1 MRDTTTLKQLYK
13 QREVELN
20 RFNQQTTTY
29 IKLGNKYYL
38 PAESKDDPTDFDGN
52 IHRLNAID
60 TDIAVERR
68 RLTV

>member
-1 MRDTTTLKQLYK
+1 MSDYTILKQLYK

-38 PAESKDDPTDFDGN
+38 PVESQDEPTDFDGN

-60 TDIAVERR
+60 TDIKVERR
-68 RLTV
+68 RLSV

>member
-1 MRDTTTLKQLYK
+1 MSDYTTLKQLYK

-38 PAESKDDPTDFDGN
+38 PVENENDPTDFDGN
-52 IHRLNAID
+52 IYRLDAID

-68 RLTV
+68 RLSV